1 MKKLMIAAGLL
12 MAAGSAIAA
21 GEAWHDGN
29 SHPVSVT
36 FTAPDTVR
44 FSRET
49 HYSFS
54 KDSSLQA
61 STVLG
66 AVTASKAGGD
76 GAGIRF
82 HWLTP
87 YGDKGRGDVTDF
99 VNDANPGST
108 IAVRLKDSQGKAL
121 LPESNVGASNW
132 YMVEG
137 EDVASDVTVQFYPE
151 KDVATGLSAGKY
163 TAGIQAAVYSN

>member
-1 MKKLMIAAGLL
+1 MKKLMIAVGLL
-12 MAAGSAIAA
+12 MAAGSAAA
-21 GEAWHDGN
+21 ASDTWQDGN
-29 SHPVSVT
+29 SAPVNVT
-36 FTAPDTVR
+36 FTAPDTVQ

-49 HYSFS
+49 HFSFN
-54 KDSSLQA
+54 KDTPLLA

-66 AVTASKAGGD
+66 AVTASKAGSD

-87 YGDKGRGDVTDF
+87 YNDKGRGDVTDF
-99 VNDANPGST
+99 VNETDLST
-108 IAVRLKDSQGKAL
+108 IAVRLKDSQGNTL
-121 LPESNVGASNW
+121 LPESTVGSDNW

-137 EDVASDVTVQFYPE
+137 EGTASDVTVQFYPE
-151 KDVATGLSAGKY
+151 QDIGKGLSAGKY

>member
-1 MKKLMIAAGLL
+1 MKKLMIAAGLM
-12 MAAGSAIAA
+12 MAAGSAMAA
-21 GEAWHDGN
+21 GGTWHDGS

-54 KDSSLQA
+54 TDSSLLA

-87 YGDKGRGDVTDF
+87 YSDKGREDVTDF
-99 VNDANPGST
+99 VNENNSSST
-108 IAVRLKDSQGKAL
+108 IKVRLKDSQGNPL
-121 LPESNVGASNW
+121 IPESTVGPNNW
-132 YMVEG
+132 YMVDGEG
-137 EDVASDVTVQFYPE
+137 VASDVTVQFYPE
-151 KDVATGLSAGKY
+151 NDVGTSLLAGKY

>member
-1 MKKLMIAAGLL
+1 MKKLMIATGLL
-12 MAAGSAIAA
+12 MVTGASMAA
-21 GEAWHDGN
+21 ETWKEGN
-29 SHPVSVT
+29 TAPVNVT

-49 HYSFS
+49 HYSFN
-54 KDSSLQA
+54 KATPLLA

-82 HWLTP
+82 KWVYP
-87 YGDKGRGDVTDF
+87 YTASGKGDVTDF
-99 VNDANPGST
+99 KNGNGAS
-108 IAVRLKDSQGKAL
+108 IAVKLKDTQGSPL
-121 LPESNVGASNW
+121 LLAEADAGTYW
-132 YMVEG
+132 YQVEG
-137 EDVASDVTVQFYPE
+137 AASDSDVTVQFYPE
-151 KDVATGLSAGKY
+151 NDIKTDVPAGHY